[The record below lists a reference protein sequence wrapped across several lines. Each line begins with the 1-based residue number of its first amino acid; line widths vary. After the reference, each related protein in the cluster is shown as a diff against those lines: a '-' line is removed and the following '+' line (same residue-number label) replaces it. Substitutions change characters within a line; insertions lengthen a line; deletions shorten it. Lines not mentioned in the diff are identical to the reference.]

1 MLDGLAAGEKGGAGM
16 TEQDREL
23 IRALRCAATQMT
35 GDEPCKTCRYN
46 KKEEWNGHEWES
58 CDVDR
63 ISMDAAARLE
73 ETTGGETND

>member
-1 MLDGLAAGEKGGAGM
+1 MSRAKRAG
-16 TEQDREL
+16 T
-23 IRALRCAATQMT
+23 T
-35 GDEPCKTCRYN
+35 

-73 ETTGGETND
+73 KLLNE

>member
-1 MLDGLAAGEKGGAGM
+1 
-16 TEQDREL
+16 
-23 IRALRCAATQMT
+23 MT

-46 KKEEWNGHEWES
+46 KKEKWNGHEWEI

-73 ETTGGETND
+73 ELLGSEL

>member
-1 MLDGLAAGEKGGAGM
+1 M

-23 IRALRCAATQMT
+23 VRALRCAATVMT

-46 KKEEWNGHEWES
+46 KKEEWGGHEWES

-63 ISMDAAARLE
+63 ISMDAADRLE
-73 ETTGGETND
+73 ELLGSEGNLLNS

>member
-1 MLDGLAAGEKGGAGM
+1 M
-16 TEQDREL
+16 TGQDREL
-23 IRALRCAATQMT
+23 VQALRCAATVMT

-63 ISMDAAARLE
+63 GTKI
-73 ETTGGETND
+73 

>member
-1 MLDGLAAGEKGGAGM
+1 MLDGLAPGEKGGAGM

-23 IRALRCAATQMT
+23 VQALRCAATVTT
-35 GDEPCKTCRYN
+35 GDAPCKTCRYN
-46 KKEEWNGHEWES
+46 KKEEWNGHEWER

-73 ETTGGETND
+73 ELLNA